1 MKMVN
6 TSKKSNPFWFI
17 ALLWVAVWLFS
28 ACNTKPQTSTSN
40 GTPNTNPPPAADT
53 ITNGSLL
60 TQQQAK
66 TIIEQ
71 YALNALRALTANNT
85 TLLAGLVHPQKGVR
99 FSPYAFVNTDT
110 DMVFL
115 QQHVA
120 KLANEVQKYTWGT
133 FDGSGEPITLTYNE
147 YRKKFVTDKDYLNK
161 ADSVGYNQIIGRG
174 NSVNNREKVYSKAI
188 IVEYYQSGKNP
199 DFGGMDWGSLA
210 LAFEKYNGQ
219 WFLTGIIHNGWTI

>member
-1 MKMVN
+1 MAN
-6 TSKKSNPFWFI
+6 APKKNNPFWFI
-17 ALLWVAVWLFS
+17 ALLFGAVWLCS
-28 ACNTKPQTSTSN
+28 ACNTKPQNATPN
-40 GTPNTNPPPAADT
+40 GQQNTNPPPAADT

-60 TQQQAK
+60 TPQQAK
-66 TIIEQ
+66 AVIEQ
-71 YALNALRALTANNT
+71 HAMIALRALAENNT
-85 TLLAGLVHPQKGVR
+85 MQLAGMVHPQKGVR

-115 QQHVA
+115 QQQVA
-120 KLANEVQKYTWGT
+120 KLAAEVQKYTWGT

-174 NSVNNREKVYSKAI
+174 NSLNNREKVYDKAI
-188 IVEYYQSGKNP
+188 IVEYYQNGKNP

-219 WFLTGIIHNGWTI
+219 WYLTGIMHNSWTI